1 MASIVRTPCVRV
13 TTRRPSVRTRAALI
27 PEMYGL
33 LHSYVCP
40 AVKECSNIFVGT
52 EEHQMSIVVK
62 MNVIANHLDISGV
75 EKYILKALLID
86 DDQLALD
93 LASSADIYNESIKI
107 VRYFISNLP
116 SSTNIP
122 EI

>member
-1 MASIVRTPCVRV
+1 MASLVRTPCVRV
-13 TTRRPSVRTRAALI
+13 TTRRPSVRARAALI

-40 AVKECSNIFVGT
+40 AVKECSGIFVGT

-62 MNVIANHLDISGV
+62 MNVIADHLDISGV

-93 LASSADIYNESIKI
+93 IATAADTYHASIEV
-107 VRYFISNLP
+107 VRQFISKLP
-116 SSTNIP
+116 ADVKLP
-122 EI
+122 DV